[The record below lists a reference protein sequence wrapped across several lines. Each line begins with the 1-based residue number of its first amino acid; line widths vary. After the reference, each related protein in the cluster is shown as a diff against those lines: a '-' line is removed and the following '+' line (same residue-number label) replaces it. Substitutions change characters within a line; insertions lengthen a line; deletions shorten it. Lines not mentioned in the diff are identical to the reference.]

1 MHNKSDSDP
10 LLILFHPGTRGDFLA
25 LLLLDKI
32 EQHYTNY
39 CMITEETQVFWKEIS
54 KNYIKLHKAGPADEQ
69 QINQLCSVKI
79 NFTPNDHE
87 RIARLWRTKQLPYSP
102 KIFVMHQELSE
113 WDVEYKP
120 LDQKFKHVVNFADL
134 FDINFLIDFYH
145 RVNNKKMPSK
155 YIPMIKHNIDLQSN
169 HQVNS

>member
-1 MHNKSDSDP
+1 MSQILSDP
-10 LLILFHPGTRGDFLA
+10 LLILFYPGARGDFLA
-25 LLLLDKI
+25 LLLLDRI

-39 CMITEETQVFWKEIS
+39 CMMAEEKLVFWEEIS

-69 QINQLCSVKI
+69 QINQLRSIKI

-87 RIARLWRTKQLPYSP
+87 LIARLWSTKNLPHSP
-102 KIFVMHQELSE
+102 EIFVMHQDLLE
-113 WDVEYKP
+113 WDVEYKL

-145 RVNNKKMPSK
+145 CVNNKKMPGE
-155 YIPMIKHNIDLQSN
+155 YIPMIKHNIDLQSS